1 MTTYEP
7 QYSSSVALAERV
19 GFARLG
25 LMSNQTWVEDPS
37 RLLYVLS
44 RYKFVSRVLQGF
56 DTVLEIGCADGFASR
71 IVADKV
77 HSLTL
82 SDVDPLFIE
91 DARRLWINNI
101 VPTPVFVVHDALASP
116 YESRYQGIYSLDV
129 LEHIPVEQEH
139 RFMSNV
145 IQSMQSHATL
155 ILGMPSLE
163 SQRYA
168 SPRSKEGHVNCKSG
182 SQFLDFGRRYFNNA
196 FLFGMNDEMV
206 HTGYPA
212 MAHYLFLVCVD
223 PK

>member
-1 MTTYEP
+1 MKTYEP
-7 QYSSSVALAERV
+7 QYYSSVALADQF

-25 LMSNQTWVEDPS
+25 LMSNQTWLEDPS

-44 RYKFVSRVLQGF
+44 RYKFVSRMFQGF
-56 DTVLEIGCADGFASR
+56 DHVLEIGCADGFASR

-77 HSLTL
+77 QSLTL
-82 SDVDPLFIE
+82 SDIDPLFVE
-91 DARRLWINNI
+91 DARRLWVNTV
-101 VPTPVFVVHDALASP
+101 VPTPEFVVHDALVSP
-116 YESRYQGIYSLDV
+116 YQSRYQGIYGLDV
-129 LEHIPVEQEH
+129 LEHIPADQEH
-139 RFMSNV
+139 RFMCN
-145 IQSMQSHATL
+145 IIGSMQCQATL

-196 FLFGMNDEMV
+196 FLYGMNDEVV

-212 MAHYLFLVCVD
+212 MAHYLFLVCVN